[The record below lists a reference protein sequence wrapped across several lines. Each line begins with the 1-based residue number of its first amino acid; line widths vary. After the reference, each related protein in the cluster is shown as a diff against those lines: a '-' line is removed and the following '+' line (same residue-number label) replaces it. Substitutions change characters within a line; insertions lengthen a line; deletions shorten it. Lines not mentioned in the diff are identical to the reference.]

1 MSRWPFWDILQLR
14 FAHVGCRGRSGHVAV
29 PHERLAQRASSK
41 RPPPSVCSWDDH
53 TSLKMEAIAYKYPL
67 EYNYALIYVVVP
79 PRIRSRESV
88 LIRSFSDPI
97 TNTQDVGSSPR
108 FMRTM
113 SQGIKGVQCSRLVAE
128 TPWSTPSIVAY
139 LELIYCRS
147 TFTISA
153 ILPFL

>member
-1 MSRWPFWDILQLR
+1 MMALLYFITFLLFQ
-14 FAHVGCRGRSGHVAV
+14 V
-29 PHERLAQRASSK
+29 
-41 RPPPSVCSWDDH
+41 
-53 TSLKMEAIAYKYPL
+53 
-67 EYNYALIYVVVP
+67 YNYALIYVVVP
-79 PRIRSRESV
+79 PRFRSRESI

-97 TNTQDVGSSPR
+97 TNTQDVGSSSR

-113 SQGIKGVQCSRLVAE
+113 SQDIKGVQCSRLVAE